1 MSMALK
7 RTIPLG
13 EIQVEVREL
22 TVGEIRLLLK
32 QMSDESDT
40 DLVEYALLEEIGL
53 RELQLMTDLDPEIL
67 NDLAPSQLRTV
78 YEACRDMNADFFA
91 LRGRLEERGR
101 AILARLCGGL
111 NETQA
116 P

>member
-7 RTIPLG
+7 KKIPLG
-13 EIQVEVREL
+13 DIQVEVREL
-22 TVGEIRLLLK
+22 TVGEIRQLLK
-32 QMSDESDT
+32 LMAEESDT
-40 DLVEYALLEEIGL
+40 DIVEYALLDEIGL
-53 RELQLMTDLDPEIL
+53 RELQMMTDLEKEFVD
-67 NDLAPSQLRTV
+67 DLAPSQLRQV
-78 YEACRDMNADFFA
+78 YEACRDMNPDFFA

-101 AILARLCGGL
+101 AILARLSGSL